1 MRGIA
6 IVAAAAAMPWVAAGA
21 AAAAMPSTASH
32 LSAIE
37 VFNLAGKLSEAGQ
50 IAAAAK
56 LYDALARDPDPE
68 IRAEAR
74 FRKGMMYAAAKHYEQ
89 AAEAFR
95 ALLNEKPD
103 AARVRLELARVLA
116 AMGDESGA
124 RKQLRQAE
132 ASGLPPDVAVTVD
145 QFARTIRSP
154 KRFGGSIR
162 LAIAPDSNINRATQ
176 SRTLDTVIAPI
187 VLSRDARATSGVGL
201 DVSGQT
207 FAKFGVADD
216 LSIVP
221 RLSGSADLYREH
233 EFNDISGVALL
244 GLEWRRGKDKWSP
257 AAGHSWRWFGN
268 APYVRSWVGSL
279 EWLHPLGK
287 RGQIV
292 VSGSASATHY
302 LRNPLQSGALY
313 SLTATIDRALD
324 VRTGAE
330 ITLSATR
337 QTARDPGY
345 ATASGGVSLLGWR
358 DLGAATIF
366 ASAGV
371 TRTEGDARLFLFPER
386 RREWLAAG
394 RLGATLRRFSVH
406 GFAPTASIAYE
417 RNFSTVGLYDY
428 RRIAATFGIVR
439 SF

>member
-1 MRGIA
+1 MSWFSA
-6 IVAAAAAMPWVAAGA
+6 SSVAPSPPPAAD
-21 AAAAMPSTASH
+21 H
-32 LSAIE
+32 LSATD
-37 VFNLAGKLSEAGQ
+37 VFALAGNYADVGRITEA
-50 IAAAAK
+50 AE
-56 LYDALARDPDPE
+56 LYDALAQDPDPE

-74 FRKGMMYAAAKHYEQ
+74 FRKGMMYAAAKRYEQ

-116 AMGDESGA
+116 EMGDENGA

-145 QFARTIRSP
+145 RFARAIQSP
-154 KRFGGSIR
+154 KHFGGSIS
-162 LAIAPDSNINRATQ
+162 LAVAPDSNINRATQ

-201 DVSGQT
+201 DVSGQI
-207 FAKFGVADD
+207 FAKMNVAGN
-216 LSIVP
+216 LAVVP
-221 RLSGSADLYREH
+221 RLSGSADLYRDDT
-233 EFNDISGVALL
+233 FNDVSGVALL
-244 GLEWRRGKDKWSP
+244 GLEWRQGKDKWSP
-257 AAGHSWRWFGN
+257 GVGHSWRWFGG
-268 APYVRSWVGSL
+268 AAYARSWVGSL

-292 VSGSASATHY
+292 VSGSASSAHY
-302 LRNPLQSGALY
+302 LRNDLQSGALY

-330 ITLSATR
+330 LTLSATR

-345 ATASGGVSLLGWR
+345 ATASGGISLLGWR
-358 DLGAATIF
+358 DLGAATVF
-366 ASAGV
+366 ASAGA

-386 RREWLAAG
+386 RREWLLVG
-394 RLGATLRRFSVH
+394 GVGATWRRFTVR